1 MRVLYEYLGNHLRTL
16 LIAHLKYSA
25 MSHVRTVL
33 TGDERIATFMLTNSA
48 NVVVHQFCLSCSA
61 TRDHSRLSSTADSL
75 RPKVRIPGREISS
88 IAGAHDCR

>member
-48 NVVVHQFCLSCSA
+48 NVVVHQCRSHVPRPA
-61 TRDHSRLSSTADSL
+61 ITPVASSTADSL
-75 RPKVRIPGREISS
+75 RPKVRILGREISS